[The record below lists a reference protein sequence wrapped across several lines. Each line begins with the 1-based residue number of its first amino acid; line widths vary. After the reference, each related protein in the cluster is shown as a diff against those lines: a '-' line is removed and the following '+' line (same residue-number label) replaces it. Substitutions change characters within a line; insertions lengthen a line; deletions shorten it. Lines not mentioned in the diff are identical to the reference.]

1 MKASGI
7 STNTEREKLKEVIDK
22 NEVIVMKKKNQDDQF
37 KDLYHFYKTSGEA
50 KKIMVRNFPDLLP
63 EFEKLIVDKLD
74 EKKKSERK
82 KEIVEKETEIDHCI
96 CDYDIDCKYCEDQL
110 KDENY
115 LYADAINTGT
125 ERT

>member
-22 NEVIVMKKKNQDDQF
+22 NEAIVMKKKNHDDQF

-63 EFEKLIVDKLD
+63 EFEKLIVDELD

-82 KEIVEKETEIDHCI
+82 KEIVEKKKKKLIIVFVIMT
-96 CDYDIDCKYCEDQL
+96 
-110 KDENY
+110 
-115 LYADAINTGT
+115 
-125 ERT
+125 